1 MATIKQKSILI
12 FIALI
17 KLYQWLISRLLGP
30 RFRYY
35 PSCSHYAIDAF
46 TLHGIFKG
54 FYLSFRRILRCHP
67 FADGGVDPVPPSSLT
82 KGN

>member
-1 MATIKQKSILI
+1 MATIKQKSSLI
-12 FIALI
+12 FIAII
-17 KLYQWLISRLLGP
+17 KLYQWFISPLLGP
-30 RFRYY
+30 RCRYY

-46 TLHGIFKG
+46 KFHGILKG

-67 FADGGVDPVPPSSLT
+67 FAAGGVDPVPPSSLT